1 MTQDDAR
8 DAGRGLKLPRLK
20 LDDRLHAKQDI
31 SSRSQLR
38 DSDNFEIA
46 LL

>member
-1 MTQDDAR
+1 MMRAAR
-8 DAGRGLKLPRLK
+8 IKALLRLK
-20 LDDRLHAKQDI
+20 LDRADDRLHAKQDI

>member
-1 MTQDDAR
+1 MMRAR
-8 DAGRGLKLPRLK
+8 RETRIKLLRLK
-20 LDDRLHAKQDI
+20 LDRADDRLHVKQDI
-31 SSRSQLR
+31 SSRSQFR

>member
-1 MTQDDAR
+1 MTRGAR
-8 DAGRGLKLPRLK
+8 RGFKLLRLK
-20 LDDRLHAKQDI
+20 LDRADDRLHAKRDI